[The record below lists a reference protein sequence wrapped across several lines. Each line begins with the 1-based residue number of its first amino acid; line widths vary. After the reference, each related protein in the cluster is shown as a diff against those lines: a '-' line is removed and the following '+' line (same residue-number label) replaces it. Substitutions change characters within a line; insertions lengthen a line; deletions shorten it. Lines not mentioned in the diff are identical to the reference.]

1 MKGLVIKC
9 IKCGF
14 ANNITQHS
22 VLIKHKVPY
31 TCDGEKIYLTYFDCT
46 ECGKRHFVQID
57 DDNTNALY
65 RGCYKYM
72 VRLSE
77 ADRKRKPI
85 KNKDRLN
92 FKELRKKLNRD
103 RFELIKKYN
112 GREVIDENCES
123 SVLIFTV
130 TN

>member
-14 ANNITQHS
+14 ANSITQYS

-65 RGCYKYM
+65 LRCYKYM
-72 VRLSE
+72 VKLSE
-77 ADRKRKPI
+77 ADRKRKSI

-103 RFELIKKYN
+103 RLELIKKYN
-112 GREVIDENCES
+112 GREVIDENGES
-123 SVLIFTV
+123 SVLIFTI